1 MTVHNLEVSGLAAC
15 LYRGLRRLAH
25 GPGPAYLYKPIL
37 HLVLPREIRKLVM
50 LDTDAV
56 NKIK

>member
-1 MTVHNLEVSGLAAC
+1 MTVHKLSLQGLAAC

-37 HLVLPREIRKLVM
+37 HLILPRVRAILHPILPRVTM
-50 LDTDAV
+50 L
-56 NKIK
+56 II